1 MIKNEFISGMQ
12 RWFMENKCDILNEQN
27 EKLYCRKY
35 RESCNNI
42 GYQLMVTTVNKLEI
56 IKAAQEKQIP
66 LSFSVTKLKLVKDR
80 RTLPSLQ
87 QTLGK
92 A

>member
-1 MIKNEFISGMQ
+1 
-12 RWFMENKCDILNEQN
+12 
-27 EKLYCRKY
+27 
-35 RESCNNI
+35 
-42 GYQLMVTTVNKLEI
+42 MVTTVNKLEI
-56 IKAAQEKQIP
+56 IMAAQEKQIP